1 MRSATTNRSPAS
13 ISKSDAAI
21 SPKHSLRHRPWW
33 HALAFASHARRTVF
47 KIVRLTFKRFLDD
60 NILDLA
66 AQVSFYFVLSLL
78 PFLIVLAAIVGW
90 LPSTNLWQ
98 SFAQWITDYFP
109 SRSRQIVF
117 STILD
122 LTRGYTGIVSFGL
135 LLAVWSASSGFMSL
149 MEALCVACC
158 GKDKRGYWRRRAI
171 ATVATL
177 VASIFCI
184 LSFGLWT
191 MGHWASRALF
201 TEFERFGTFHLHWRV
216 VAWWLA
222 TVLLL
227 SVGISLINY
236 FLPEIKRSWRW
247 FSPGN
252 VFSVMGILV
261 TTVAFNLFLRY
272 SPTVP
277 QVYTVLAGF
286 VILMTWIYAVTLI
299 ILLGTELDTVVHELH
314 QKMLHQPK

>member
-1 MRSATTNRSPAS
+1 MPSSSSNRSTAS
-13 ISKSDAAI
+13 VHKSQADISTR
-21 SPKHSLRHRPWW
+21 HSVPHRRWW
-33 HALAFASHARRTVF
+33 HALAFASHARRTW
-47 KIVRLTFKRFLDD
+47 VRILRITFKRFIDD

-66 AQVSFYFVLSLL
+66 ATVSFYFVLSLL
-78 PFLIVLAAIVGW
+78 PFLIVLAAFVGW
-90 LPSTNLWQ
+90 LPSTNIWQ

-109 SRSRQIVF
+109 ARSRQIVF

-135 LLAVWSASSGFMSL
+135 LLAIWSASSGFMSL

-158 GKDKRGYWRRRAI
+158 GKDKRGYWRKRAV

-191 MGHWASRALF
+191 MGHWATRALF
-201 TEFERFGTFHLHWRV
+201 AEFERFGTFHLHWKV
-216 VAWWLA
+216 VAWWLG
-222 TVLLL
+222 TVVLL

-236 FLPEIKRSWRW
+236 FLPDLKRSWRW

-252 VFSVMGILV
+252 IFSVVGILL
-261 TTVAFNLFLRY
+261 TTVGFNLFLRY

-286 VILMTWIYAVTLI
+286 VILMTWIYSVTLV
-299 ILLGTELDTVVHELH
+299 ILLGTELDTVVHEMR
-314 QKMLHQPK
+314 QKDLHQPK